1 MSAAAA
7 RFPSGAAATAAA
19 RAAHLLTT
27 AALAAL
33 HIAALLRRG
42 TGLAMVFQLIPII
55 ELLSAFTTEL
65 LGSL

>member
-1 MSAAAA
+1 VRAAAA
-7 RFPSGAAATAAA
+7 RFPSGAAATAAS
-19 RAAHLLTT
+19 RAAHLLTS

-33 HIAALLRRG
+33 HIAALLRG
-42 TGLAMVFQLIPII
+42 SAGFAMLFQLIPIV